1 MMTIAADYSSCTFH
15 NYRLGPVRTSFFC
28 CYKYVLFCPYREQEN
43 GCHWDATDPTMNL
56 GASVTNY
63 FAELYRKVIT
73 QIPIA
78 QLPSMTVCLRP
89 AVSSLEA
96 CQTPAR

>member
-1 MMTIAADYSSCTFH
+1 MTIATDYSSCTSH
-15 NYRLGPVRTSFFC
+15 NYRLGLVRTSFCC
-28 CYKYVLFCPYREQEN
+28 CYKYVLFFPHHERQN
-43 GCHWDATDPTMNL
+43 RGHWDATDPTMNL

-63 FAELYRKVIT
+63 FADLYRKVIT

-78 QLPSMTVCLRP
+78 QLPSMAVCLRP

>member
-1 MMTIAADYSSCTFH
+1 MTIATDYSSCTSH
-15 NYRLGPVRTSFFC
+15 NYRPGPVRTSFCC
-28 CYKYVLFCPYREQEN
+28 CYKYVLLCPYREQEN
-43 GCHWDATDPTMNL
+43 GGHWDVTDPTMNL
-56 GASVTNY
+56 GVSATNY
-63 FAELYRKVIT
+63 FSVPYRKVIT

-78 QLPSMTVCLRP
+78 QLSSMTAWLRP